1 MAYIKIELGRVRV
14 MISWEEYQLLARKL
28 LKRSIGREDN
38 PAQHEAIKAPASE
51 SQFLVAGPGSGK
63 TTVMV
68 LKILKYIYVDH
79 IDPESILATT
89 FTRKAAAQLNYR
101 IINWGNKIRNSLLEQ
116 SSYHAQHPHLEELEL
131 DKIRTGTLDSLAQEL
146 LGNPRV
152 LEEQATRSI
161 LMQKLIR
168 DDVHRHP
175 DLLNYLKVLGSQQGT
190 LSLTGMCDLLL
201 ELKDRIYHDQVDLA
215 VFLEK
220 IEHPGA
226 RLALECLEEYQKEL
240 VKSQLYDFARLES
253 AFLEEMNSGELELKD
268 LKVVLV
274 DEYQD
279 TNLLQENIY
288 FHLARKAV
296 ENGGN
301 ITVVGDDDQ
310 SLYRFRGATVDLF
323 TQYPNRIK
331 RELDVEA
338 QVIHLSQNY
347 RSTPQI
353 VDFCNTFLEVDEDY
367 QFARVTSKPDIKAT
381 RTGSD
386 HYPVLGLF
394 RRDRKTLARDLSRFI
409 SQVIY
414 GEGYHVED
422 LTIKLDKRD
431 SSILMAS
438 PLEYTPHSAR
448 RFPHYLRHY
457 LEEEGLDVY
466 NPRGESLERA
476 QATELLAGLLLEC
489 LDPGKSVE
497 NSLVRLPSK
506 ARSSFHQWRKTAW
519 KSTILEEVREEWKGV
534 QELHLLEMWYD
545 LLSYTPE
552 EDVEDNLRVEA
563 LTRTIEQATH
573 FAHFQGRVIP
583 GVEASIQE
591 VYWNLLIPL
600 ATGAIEVDEMLLNQQ
615 PAPPNRVNIMSIHQ
629 AKGLEFPLVV
639 VDVGSDYS
647 RIHRS
652 HAYKRFPMDGDRASQ
667 LEDELRA
674 YSPLGEPARTSRDRA
689 FDDLIR
695 QYYVAFS
702 RPQDLLLLIGL
713 SPVKDGY
720 RVDKERV
727 YIPNVATG
735 WDREARWP
743 WRGLGNLFLI

>member
-1 MAYIKIELGRVRV
+1 
-14 MISWEEYQLLARKL
+14 MISWDEYQLLAREL

-38 PAQHEAIKAPASE
+38 PAQHEAIKAPVSE

-68 LKILKYIYVDH
+68 LKILKYVYVDNIH
-79 IDPESILATT
+79 PHTILATT
-89 FTRKAAAQLNYR
+89 FTRKAASELNSR
-101 IINWGNKIRNSLLEQ
+101 IINWGNKIRDALLEEARNQ
-116 SSYHAQHPHLEELEL
+116 DQHHHLEGLKL
-131 DKIRTGTLDSLAQEL
+131 DQIRTGTLDSLAQEL
-146 LGNPRV
+146 LGHPRV

-175 DLLNYLKVLGSQQGT
+175 DLLNYLKLMGNQQGT

-201 ELKDRIYHDQVDLA
+201 ELKDRIYHDLVDVSA
-215 VFLEK
+215 YQEK

-240 VKSQLYDFARLES
+240 IKGQLYDFARLES
-253 AFLEEMNSGELELKD
+253 ALLEELNTGELDLAD

-279 TNLLQENIY
+279 TNLLQESIY
-288 FHLARKAV
+288 FHLAKKAV
-296 ENGGN
+296 GNGGN

-323 TQYPNRIK
+323 TQYQNRIR

-338 QVIHLSQNY
+338 RVIHLSQNY

-353 VDFCNTFLEVDEDY
+353 VDFCNAFLEVDQDY

-381 RTGSD
+381 RTGKG

-409 SQVIY
+409 NQALY
-414 GEGYHVED
+414 GEGYHIED
-422 LTIKLDKRD
+422 LTIKLDKKD

-448 RFPHYLRHY
+448 RFPHYLRHF
-457 LEEEGLDVY
+457 LEEEGLEVY

-476 QATELLAGLLLEC
+476 PATELLAGLLLEC
-489 LDPGKSVE
+489 LDPDKSVE
-497 NSLVRLPSK
+497 NSLARLPSK
-506 ARSSFHQWRKTAW
+506 ARSNFHQWRKTAR
-519 KSTILEEVREEWKGV
+519 KGIILEEVRTEWKGIP
-534 QELHLLEMWYD
+534 ELHLLELWYD

-552 EDVEDNLRVEA
+552 EDVVENLRVEA

-573 FAHFQGRVIP
+573 FSRFQGRVIP
-583 GVEASIQE
+583 GEEESIQE

-652 HAYKRFPMDGDRASQ
+652 HAYKRFPLDGDRASH

-674 YSPLGEPARTSRDRA
+674 YSPLGEPVRTTRDRA

>member
-1 MAYIKIELGRVRV
+1 
-14 MISWEEYQLLARKL
+14 MISWEDYQLLAREL
-28 LKRSIGREDN
+28 LDRNIGWEDN
-38 PAQHEAIKAPASE
+38 PAQHEAIKAQASE

-68 LKILKYIYVDH
+68 LKILKYLYVDC
-79 IDPESILATT
+79 IPPQAIMATT
-89 FTRKAAAQLNYR
+89 FTRKAADQLNTR
-101 IINWGNKIRNSLLEQ
+101 IINWGNKIKDSLIDQDL
-116 SSYHAQHPHLEELEL
+116 YHEHHPHLQELEL
-131 DKIRTGTLDSLAQEL
+131 DRIRTGTLDSLAQEL
-146 LGNPRV
+146 LGSPMV
-152 LEEQATRSI
+152 LEEQAAHSI
-161 LMQKLIR
+161 MMQKLIR
-168 DDVHRHP
+168 DDLHRHP
-175 DLLNYLKVLGSQQGT
+175 DLLNYLKVVGNQQGT
-190 LSLTGMCDLLL
+190 LNLTGMCDLLL
-201 ELKDRIYHDQVDLA
+201 EIKDRIFHDQVDLEA
-215 VFLEK
+215 FQDK
-220 IEHPGA
+220 KEHPGA
-226 RLALECLEEYQKEL
+226 RLALDCLHGYQEELNKR
-240 VKSQLYDFARLES
+240 QLYDFARLES
-253 AFLEEMNSGELELKD
+253 AFLERLNWGDIPLEG

-279 TNLLQENIY
+279 TNLLQESIY
-288 FHLARKAV
+288 FQLARKAV

-323 TQYPNRIK
+323 TQYQARIK
-331 RELDVEA
+331 TGLGVEA

-353 VDFCNTFLEVDEDY
+353 VDFCNSFLEVDEDY
-367 QFARVTSKPDIKAT
+367 QYARVTSKPNIKAT
-381 RTGSD
+381 RTASH
-386 HYPVLGLF
+386 HYPVLGMF
-394 RRDRKTLARDLSRFI
+394 RRDRKSLARDLARFI
-409 SQVIY
+409 SQAIY
-414 GEGYHVED
+414 GEGYHSED
-422 LTIKLDKRD
+422 FTIKLDEKD
-431 SSILMAS
+431 NSILMAS

-457 LEEEGLDVY
+457 LEEEGLEVY

-476 QATELLAGLLLEC
+476 QSTELLAGLVLEC
-489 LDPGKSVE
+489 LDPDKSVE
-497 NSLVRLPSK
+497 NSLDRLPSK
-506 ARSSFHQWRKTAW
+506 ARSSFHQWRKTAR
-519 KSTILEEVREEWKGV
+519 KSSILEEVQREWRSTR
-534 QELHLLEMWYD
+534 ELHLLELWYD
-545 LLSYTPE
+545 LLSYTHDEDGE
-552 EDVEDNLRVEA
+552 ERLRVEA
-563 LTRTIEQATH
+563 LTRTIEQASH
-573 FAHFQGRVIP
+573 FANYQGRVVP
-583 GVEASIQE
+583 GEEGSIQE

-652 HAYKRFPMDGDRASQ
+652 HAYKRFPLDGDRASH

-674 YSPLGEPARTSRDRA
+674 CSPLGEPARSSRDRA
-689 FDDLIR
+689 FDDIIR

-720 RVDKERV
+720 RVDKERF

-743 WRGLGNLFLI
+743 WRGLGNLVLI